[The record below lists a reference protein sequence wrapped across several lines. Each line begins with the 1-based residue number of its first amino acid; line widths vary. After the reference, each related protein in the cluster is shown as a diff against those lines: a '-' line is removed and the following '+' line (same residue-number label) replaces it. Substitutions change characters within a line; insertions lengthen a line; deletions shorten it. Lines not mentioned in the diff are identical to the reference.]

1 MKWYIKVLKNY
12 IEFNG
17 RARRTEYWMFFLFNI
32 LFSMA
37 AGLLDYIFGT
47 TNIVLTYGL
56 FSGLYTLAVFLPS
69 LAVSVRRLHDI
80 GKSGWFFL
88 LLIIPMFIFA
98 ILAALMA
105 TNKDLM
111 VPFVIFAFT
120 VFGIAI
126 WFLIM
131 FCTDSEVN
139 DNKWGP
145 NPKTGEQSYGN
156 SGTLDG
162 DLKI

>member
-12 IEFNG
+12 IEFSG

-37 AGLLDYIFGT
+37 ASLIDYIFGT
-47 TNIVLTYGL
+47 NNIALSNGL

-69 LAVSVRRLHDI
+69 IAVSVRRLHDI
-80 GKSGWFFL
+80 GKSGWYF
-88 LLIIPMFIFA
+88 LLIIIPGIIFA
-98 ILAALMA
+98 SLAAMVPV
-105 TNKDLM
+105 NKDLM
-111 VPFVIFAFT
+111 VPFVIFAFA
-120 VFGIAI
+120 FLGIAI
-126 WFLIM
+126 WFLVM